1 MSGSSRHRP
10 WVRCLLLAAT
20 LALLVVPGAA
30 ALPPVNDDFA
40 NATPLSG
47 DKGSQA
53 GTTIDATA
61 ETGEPNHAGLPP
73 DASVWYSW
81 TPADD
86 GLATFDTCTASFD
99 TRLAVYTG
107 SALADL
113 TEVASSDD
121 SDACGIGSL
130 QSSVS
135 FIAEKGV
142 VYSIAVDGSSGESG
156 TFTLAWTRA
165 PLPPTNVT
173 RPPVSG
179 SLHDG
184 ETLSVPDV

>member
-1 MSGSSRHRP
+1 MLLTAPVGLHRYGS
-10 WVRCLLLAAT
+10 CDC
-20 LALLVVPGAA
+20 AA
-30 ALPPVNDDFA
+30 ALPPANDDFA
-40 NATPLSG
+40 NAIALSG
-47 DKGSQA
+47 DDASQA

-61 ETGEPNHAGLPP
+61 EAGEPNHAGQPP
-73 DASVWYSW
+73 NASVWYSW
-81 TPADD
+81 TPTDD

-121 SDACGIGSL
+121 SDVCGPASL
-130 QSSVS
+130 QSSVT

-142 VYSIAVDGSSGESG
+142 VYSIAVDGSSNQSG
-156 TFTLAWTRA
+156 TFTLTWKRA

-173 RPPVSG
+173 RP
-179 SLHDG
+179 
-184 ETLSVPDV
+184 